1 MCPFKGRRKPL
12 GHPPIS
18 PERRGVNMFAFI
30 VGVVVLIVIFVNAR
44 ALLYVWSGRYELD
57 RRIDAATK

>member
-1 MCPFKGRRKPL
+1 
-12 GHPPIS
+12 
-18 PERRGVNMFAFI
+18 MFAFL